1 MAISRISGNQIS
13 TSTAA
18 ILTTLSFLNQ
28 TSVLRIPAGTTANR
42 PTGVSVGTIRFNTD
56 TDAAEIYKA
65 DDGSGSAGWASVSGG
80 GPALGDGAIKM
91 YKISNRSIIRT
102 NANTI
107 SENITV
113 GPTAGSEFANGMS
126 AGPIEVASGYTV
138 TVESGGSWSIV

>member
-28 TSVLRIPAGTTANR
+28 TSVLRIPSGTTANR

-56 TDAAEIYKA
+56 LDAAEIYKA

-80 GPALGDGAIKM
+80 GPALGDD
-91 YKISNRSIIRT
+91 SIIRT

-126 AGPIEVASGYTV
+126 AGPIEISSGYTV

>member
-28 TSVLRIPAGTTANR
+28 TSVLRIPSGTTANR

-80 GPALGDGAIKM
+80 GPALGDD
-91 YKISNRSIIRT
+91 SIIRT

-126 AGPIEVASGYTV
+126 AGPIEISSGYTV